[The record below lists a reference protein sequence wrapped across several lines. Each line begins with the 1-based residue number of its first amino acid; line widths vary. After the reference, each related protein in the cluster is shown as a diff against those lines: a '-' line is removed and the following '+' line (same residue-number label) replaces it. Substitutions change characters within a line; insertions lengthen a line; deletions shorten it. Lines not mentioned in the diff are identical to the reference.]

1 MHKLDHIVLA
11 SNTLEEG
18 TSYIENKLCI
28 KLSNIG
34 YHKDMGTH
42 NRVVKISKSVY
53 LEVIS
58 IDPNCE
64 QIKSKR
70 WFNLDN
76 LKLQSQ
82 LRKSP
87 RVIGY
92 VIENKNKNISKFYEP
107 FFKASRGKYK
117 WKFAMPCNN
126 SKILA
131 DLSYQNGI
139 IPSLINWESEK
150 PIYKMQDNHLNLE
163 KLEILSTE
171 NQSPYK
177 NIIKFLGAVEKLK
190 FSIIKQGNNSSTESY
205 PKLKIYIEDK
215 IRDTIIIL

>member
-1 MHKLDHIVLA
+1 MHKLDHIVIA
-11 SNTLEEG
+11 ANTLEEG
-18 TSYIENKLCI
+18 TSYLENKLHI

-58 IDPNCE
+58 IDPNCK

-70 WFNLDN
+70 WFNLDSS
-76 LKLQSQ
+76 KLQSQ

-92 VIENKNKNISKFYEP
+92 VIENTTNKILKYYEP
-107 FFKASRGKYK
+107 FFRASRDEYK
-117 WKFAMPCNN
+117 WKFAMPSNN
-126 SKILA
+126 SNISA
-131 DLSYQNGI
+131 DQFYQNAI
-139 IPSLINWESEK
+139 IPSLINWEGEK
-150 PIYKMQDNHLNLE
+150 PINKMQDNHLNLE
-163 KLEILSTE
+163 KLEILLTE
-171 NQSPYK
+171 NHSPYK
-177 NIIKFLGAVEKLK
+177 NFIKSLGAIEKLE
-190 FSIIKQGNNSSTESY
+190 FSIIKQGNNSPIESY
-205 PKLKIYIEDK
+205 PKLKINIEDK

>member
-1 MHKLDHIVLA
+1 MHKLDHVVIAANNLD
-11 SNTLEEG
+11 EG
-18 TSYIENKLCI
+18 TSYVENKLNV

-34 YHKDMGTH
+34 YHRDMGTH

-58 IDPNCE
+58 IDPNCGHLNT
-64 QIKSKR
+64 KR
-70 WFNLDN
+70 WFNLDS

-87 RVIGY
+87 QVIGY
-92 VIENKNKNISKFYEP
+92 VIENVDIKILKYYEP
-107 FFKASRGKYK
+107 FFKASRGEYK
-117 WKFAMPCNN
+117 WKFAMPDSNAG
-126 SKILA
+126 ILA
-131 DLSYQNGI
+131 DQTHLNGI

-177 NIIKFLGAVEKLK
+177 NFIKFLGAIEKLK
-190 FSIIKQGNNSSTESY
+190 FSIIKQGNNSSIESY
-205 PKLKIYIEDK
+205 PKLKIHIEDK

>member
-11 SNTLEEG
+11 ANTLEEG
-18 TSYIENKLCI
+18 TSYIENKLRI

-70 WFNLDN
+70 WFNLDSS
-76 LKLQSQ
+76 KLQSQ

-92 VIENKNKNISKFYEP
+92 VIENTTNKILKYYEP
-107 FFKASRGKYK
+107 FFKASRGEYK

-126 SKILA
+126 SNISA
-131 DLSYQNGI
+131 DQSYQNGI

-150 PIYKMQDNHLNLE
+150 PINKMQDNHLNLE
-163 KLEILSTE
+163 KIQVLLSE
-171 NQSPYK
+171 SQSTYK
-177 NIIKFLGAVEKLK
+177 NFINSLGAIEKLT
-190 FSIIKQGNNSSTESY
+190 FSITTEKNNSSTVDY
-205 PKLKIYIEDK
+205 PKLKINIEDK
-215 IRDTIIIL
+215 IRDTIITL

>member
-11 SNTLEEG
+11 ANTLEEG
-18 TSYIENKLCI
+18 TSYLENKLHI

-58 IDPNCE
+58 IDPNCGHLN
-64 QIKSKR
+64 SKR
-70 WFNLDN
+70 WFNLDS

-87 RVIGY
+87 QVIGY
-92 VIENKNKNISKFYEP
+92 VIENVDIKILKYYEP
-107 FFKASRGKYK
+107 FFKASRGEYK
-117 WKFAMPCNN
+117 WKFAMPGTKA
-126 SKILA
+126 SILA
-131 DLSYQNGI
+131 DQSYLNGI

-150 PIYKMQDNHLNLE
+150 PINKMQDNHLNLE
-163 KLEILSTE
+163 KIQVLLSE
-171 NQSPYK
+171 SQSTYK
-177 NIIKFLGAVEKLK
+177 NFINSLGAIEKLT
-190 FSIIKQGNNSSTESY
+190 FSITKQKNNSSTVDY
-205 PKLKIYIEDK
+205 PKLKINIEDK
-215 IRDTIIIL
+215 IRDTIITL

>member
-1 MHKLDHIVLA
+1 MHKLDHVVIAANNLD
-11 SNTLEEG
+11 EG
-18 TSYIENKLCI
+18 TSYVENKLNV

-70 WFNLDN
+70 WFNLDSP
-76 LKLQSQ
+76 KLQSQ
-82 LRKSP
+82 LRESP

-92 VIENKNKNISKFYEP
+92 VIENEDTKILKHYEP
-107 FFKASRGKYK
+107 FFSASRGEYK
-117 WKFAMPCNN
+117 WKFAMPRND
-126 SKILA
+126 SSISTDKF
-131 DLSYQNGI
+131 YQSGI

-150 PIYKMQDNHLNLE
+150 PINKMQDNHLNLE
-163 KLEILSTE
+163 KIEVLLSESQSTYKNFINSLGAIEKLTFSITKQKNNLST
-171 NQSPYK
+171 
-177 NIIKFLGAVEKLK
+177 VD
-190 FSIIKQGNNSSTESY
+190 Y
-205 PKLKIYIEDK
+205 PKLKINIEDK
-215 IRDTIIIL
+215 IRDTIITL

>member
-11 SNTLEEG
+11 ANTLEEG
-18 TSYIENKLCI
+18 TSYIENKLRI

-70 WFNLDN
+70 WFNLDSS
-76 LKLQSQ
+76 KLQSQ

-92 VIENKNKNISKFYEP
+92 VIENKTKKILKYYEP
-107 FFKASRGKYK
+107 FFKASRGEYK

-126 SKILA
+126 SNISA
-131 DLSYQNGI
+131 DQSYQNGI

-150 PIYKMQDNHLNLE
+150 PINKMQDNHLNLE
-163 KLEILSTE
+163 KLEILLTE
-171 NQSPYK
+171 NHSPYK
-177 NIIKFLGAVEKLK
+177 NFIKSLGAIEKLT
-190 FSIIKQGNNSSTESY
+190 FSIIKQDNNSSIESY
-205 PKLKIYIEDK
+205 PKLKINIEDK
-215 IRDTIIIL
+215 IKDTIIIL

>member
-70 WFNLDN
+70 WFNLDSS
-76 LKLQSQ
+76 KLQSQ

-92 VIENKNKNISKFYEP
+92 VIENTTKKILKYYEP
-107 FFKASRGKYK
+107 FFRASRGEYK
-117 WKFAMPCNN
+117 WQFSMPSTKTNN
-126 SKILA
+126 LV
-131 DLSYQNGI
+131 DQFYRNGI
-139 IPSLINWESEK
+139 MPSLIKWENQK
-150 PIYKMQDNHLNLE
+150 PINKMKNNHLDLE
-163 KLEILSTE
+163 KLEIILT
-171 NQSPYK
+171 QSQLPFK
-177 NIIKFLGAVEKLK
+177 NFINSLGSIEKLR
-190 FSIIKQGNNSSTESY
+190 FSSINQVNNLFIEGY
-205 PKLKIYIEDK
+205 PKLTINIKDK
-215 IRDTIIIL
+215 IRDTNITL

>member
-1 MHKLDHIVLA
+1 MHKLDHVVIAANNLD
-11 SNTLEEG
+11 EG
-18 TSYIENKLCI
+18 TSYVENKLNV

-34 YHKDMGTH
+34 YHRDMGTH

-58 IDPNCE
+58 IDPNCGHLN
-64 QIKSKR
+64 SKR
-70 WFNLDN
+70 WFNLDS

-87 RVIGY
+87 QVIGY
-92 VIENKNKNISKFYEP
+92 VIENVDIKILKYYEP
-107 FFKASRGKYK
+107 FFKASRGEYK
-117 WKFAMPCNN
+117 WKFAMPGINA
-126 SKILA
+126 SILA
-131 DLSYQNGI
+131 DQTHLNGI

-150 PIYKMQDNHLNLE
+150 PINKMQDNHLNLE

-171 NQSPYK
+171 NQLPYK
-177 NIIKFLGAVEKLK
+177 DFIESLGAIKKLK
-190 FSIIKQGNNSSTESY
+190 FSIIKEGNNSFIESY
-205 PKLKIYIEDK
+205 PKLKIYIKDK

>member
-1 MHKLDHIVLA
+1 MHKLDHVVIAANNLD
-11 SNTLEEG
+11 EG
-18 TSYIENKLCI
+18 TSYVENKLNV

-34 YHKDMGTH
+34 HHRDMGTH

-58 IDPNCE
+58 IDPNCGNLNT
-64 QIKSKR
+64 KR
-70 WFNLDN
+70 WFNLDS

-87 RVIGY
+87 QVIGY
-92 VIENKNKNISKFYEP
+92 VIENVDIKILKYYEP
-107 FFKASRGKYK
+107 FFKASRGEYK
-117 WKFAMPCNN
+117 WKFAMPGTNA
-126 SKILA
+126 SILA
-131 DLSYQNGI
+131 DQSHLNGI

-150 PIYKMQDNHLNLE
+150 PINKMQDNHLNLE
-163 KLEILSTE
+163 KLEILSTG
-171 NQSPYK
+171 NQSPYRNFVK
-177 NIIKFLGAVEKLK
+177 YLGAIEKLK
-190 FSIIKQGNNSSTESY
+190 FSIIKQGNNSSIESY